1 MKEITHNLLQFFD
14 GIFLLYWGV
23 NSIEIISLV
32 ATGGLTSVISDFD
45 IVLKMLL
52 TFVGLIYAGF
62 RLFKEFD
69 IWKIDKE
76 IKQQDLREK
85 FLRNNGLENNKND

>member
-23 NSIEIISLV
+23 NSVEIISLA

-45 IVLKMLL
+45 IILKLLL
-52 TFVGLIYAGF
+52 TLVGLIYAGF
-62 RLFKEFD
+62 RLFREIH

-76 IKQQDLREK
+76 IKKQDLREK
-85 FLRNNGLENNKND
+85 ILKNNGLEKI

>member
-23 NSIEIISLV
+23 NSFEIISLV

-45 IVLKMLL
+45 IILKMLL

-62 RLFKEFD
+62 RLFREIH
-69 IWKIDKE
+69 IWKIDRE
-76 IKQQDLREK
+76 IKKQDLREK
-85 FLRNNGLENNKND
+85 ILKNNGLEKI

>member
-23 NSIEIISLV
+23 NSVEIISLV

-45 IVLKMLL
+45 IILKLLL
-52 TFVGLIYAGF
+52 TLVGLIYAGF
-62 RLFKEFD
+62 RLFREIH

-76 IKQQDLREK
+76 IKKQDLREK
-85 FLRNNGLENNKND
+85 ILKNNGLEKI

>member
-1 MKEITHNLLQFFD
+1 MREIAHNLLQFFD

-23 NSIEIISLV
+23 NSVEIISLV

-45 IVLKMLL
+45 IILKLLL
-52 TFVGLIYAGF
+52 TLVGLIYAGF
-62 RLFKEFD
+62 RLFREIH

-76 IKQQDLREK
+76 IKKQDLREK
-85 FLRNNGLENNKND
+85 ILKNNGLEKI